1 MKFRKCELRSQ
12 FVFTAVYCD
21 ADKRMMT
28 IVRSVSSTVKYEV
41 HVTGFSQDLLE
52 LTTSDN

>member
-1 MKFRKCELRSQ
+1 MNFRKCELRSQ

-21 ADKRMMT
+21 AYKRMMT

-41 HVTGFSQDLLE
+41 HVTGLSEDLLE